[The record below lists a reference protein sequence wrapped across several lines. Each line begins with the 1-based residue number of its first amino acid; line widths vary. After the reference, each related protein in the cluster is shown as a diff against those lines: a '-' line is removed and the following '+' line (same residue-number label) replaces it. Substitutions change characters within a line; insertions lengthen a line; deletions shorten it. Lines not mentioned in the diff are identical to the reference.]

1 MKKDIESISKEA
13 KYVKMTETPENKLV
27 MEFAVPAII
36 IMIITS
42 IYNIVNAYFVG
53 KLGTNEAAA
62 VQFVFPVMIIIQAIG
77 LFFGQGAGNYISREM
92 GAKNFE
98 NVSKMAS
105 TGFYSTVIVGVLLAI
120 VGTILLEPF
129 ALLLGASQATL
140 SGTMDYL
147 LLILWST
154 PFMASALVL
163 NSILRFQGYAT
174 LGMVGIVAGAVLCSF
189 LDPLF
194 IIVLKLGVSGA
205 SLSTLLSQFVSFL
218 ILLVGCLR
226 AGGISIKLRDFTP
239 SPYYIAEMARGGLP
253 SLIKQGLTAVAS
265 FLMNKVAGGYGV
277 SAVAA
282 MGYVQRIS
290 IFASSAI
297 AGLGQG
303 LQPVCGFNYG
313 AKKYGRV
320 RKSFWFSIKL
330 STAIMLALSIIG
342 LLFAPQLIAFFRD
355 DAEVIEVGAYM
366 LRVQCL
372 TYPLISMATI
382 GSMFLQTLGK
392 AARAS
397 LLAVARQ
404 GMFLIPVLLILTN
417 FFHLR
422 GLQWSQPVA
431 DMMAFALAMF
441 FIGGIFRQMLPG
453 EEQP

>member
-129 ALLLGASQATL
+129 SLLLGASQATL

-330 STAIMLALSIIG
+330 STAIMLVLSIIG

-355 DAEVIEVGAYM
+355 DAEVVEVGAYM

-417 FFHLR
+417 LFHLR